1 MTLKWGREPTPS
13 QADLPRKPRGSE
25 RPGHAHE
32 QLILTVTL
40 IFIAAAGI
48 LGFASW
54 SANSAELS
62 STDAQ
67 ALQNA
72 GVLIFGTAGLMIV
85 SLGLW
90 LFLDLRTPILL
101 VAGPSL
107 VAMIVLGFSAPVFW
121 LVAPTAAVAFW
132 AGLSALDRH
141 PVDRWT
147 AVVLSVLLAF
157 ALGSTGMLLF
167 VPVAL
172 FAALVPMLDFGE
184 PVGDDDQLAD

>member
-1 MTLKWGREPTPS
+1 MALKWGRDTEPSDP
-13 QADLPRKPRGSE
+13 DLPRKPRGSE
-25 RPGHAHE
+25 RPGHTHE

-40 IFIAAAGI
+40 IFIAAAGV
-48 LGFASW
+48 LGFATW
-54 SANSAELS
+54 NVNSADVS

-67 ALQNA
+67 ALHNA

-101 VAGPSL
+101 VAGASL
-107 VAMIVLGFSAPVFW
+107 VAMILLGFAAPVFW

-132 AGLSALDRH
+132 AG
-141 PVDRWT
+141 WT
-147 AVVLSVLLAF
+147 AVVIAVLLAL
-157 ALGSTGMLLF
+157 ALGSTGLLLF

-172 FAALVPMLDFGE
+172 FAALVPMLQFGE
-184 PVGDDDQLAD
+184 PEASDEDG